1 MQEKQTMKLK
11 GLSKSE
17 MRTSDDYKSNIYS
30 KKLLDI
36 IISETIDI
44 L

>member
-1 MQEKQTMKLK
+1 MKLK
-11 GLSKSE
+11 GLSKAE
-17 MRTSDDYKSNIYS
+17 MKTSDDYKSNIYS

-36 IISETIDI
+36 IVNETTDI

>member
-1 MQEKQTMKLK
+1 MKLK
-11 GLSKSE
+11 GLSVDE
-17 MRTSDDYKSNIYS
+17 MHTSDDYKSNIYS

-36 IISETIDI
+36 IISEAIDI